1 MKKISLALLLV
12 LGLTIVNPALALA
25 DSEEGVVLEYDEC
38 RECYDQEETP
48 SPDSTEITNIVR
60 VTSPNGGEFW
70 GRKTDNDN
78 EAIVTGSSLHTIT
91 WDTLTVGVKLV
102 DILYSLDG
110 GLTWNLIASKVDNT
124 DSFDWL
130 LPNVDSDQALIR
142 VRGFDSKEVIMGSD
156 DSNGTFTIE
165 NYIVDPGYE
174 SDVIDDYHFD
184 LVGVMAPVEV
194 KQGEM
199 IRVNLTIRNTGSAT
213 WYKYGNYPM
222 HLGTTNEM
230 DHVSQFASSD
240 WLTPN
245 RTTEM
250 MEDEVRPGEVG
261 TFQFTIFAN
270 NEEGTYQEFFK
281 PVAEH
286 LTWLNDELIV
296 MNIKIV

>member
-1 MKKISLALLLV
+1 MKKISLVLLL
-12 LGLTIVNPALALA
+12 LFGLTIVHPAVAMA
-25 DSEEGVVLEYDEC
+25 RTEEGTVLEFDTC
-38 RECYDQEETP
+38 RECQQEEE
-48 SPDSTEITNIVR
+48 SSDPDSTEITHIVR
-60 VTSPNGGEFW
+60 VTSPNGGETW
-70 GRKTDNDN
+70 GRKAGNDG
-78 EAIVTGSSLHTIT
+78 EAIVTGTSLHIIT
-91 WDTLTVGVKLV
+91 WDTLTVGVKVV

-110 GLTWNLIASKVDNT
+110 GLTWNIIASKVDNT
-124 DSFDWL
+124 DSFDWI

-142 VRGFDSKEVIMGSD
+142 VRGFDADHKIMGSD
-156 DSNGTFTIE
+156 DSNGTFTIL
-165 NYIVDPGYE
+165 NYIVDPAYE
-174 SDVIDDYHFD
+174 SDVIDDYHFA

-213 WYKYGNYPM
+213 WHKYGNYPL
-222 HLGTTNEM
+222 HLGTTNPM
-230 DHVSQFASSD
+230 DHVSQFASHD

-261 TFQFTIFAN
+261 TFQFTLFAN
-270 NEEGTYQEFFK
+270 NEEGTYKEYFK

-296 MNIKIV
+296 MTIKIV